1 MSDTD
6 GSPGDTGDTAE
17 TSDSSTGTSDER
29 TVESESAG
37 ATEPS
42 AGPATGSSP
51 AVESDEDVE
60 LADPSA
66 VAEEAA
72 ATASG
77 GEEFENLGAFLL
89 TVTGVTAMFVAIF
102 TFAFPAPI
110 NQYFA
115 GIVLSVTVV
124 TLIIG
129 MVLDLLGY
137 FSDDARVLTDDDEYA
152 EPEQLEAVR
161 AKPNVPL
168 PKQINFDQEIERLR
182 EHFDGELPRQM
193 DSFLTEYQELK
204 STSKNRKVVAGSL
217 RAALNPIS
225 ALVDDEELE
234 EMVDDM
240 GDRLFAYI
248 KADPVDNIVVT
259 EYAFFQ
265 DGVQTQVADQQGEQV
280 RIKAT
285 VHNQGDTAKAEVAVR
300 FTNAADV
307 PVKTAYLPVGEVV
320 TEARKELNTS
330 VYVPS
335 LATDADVFVIRAT
348 QDTPVLDM

>member
-1 MSDTD
+1 MTDDSDGAAPGSGATD
-6 GSPGDTGDTAE
+6 GGEPVANGSE
-17 TSDSSTGTSDER
+17 
-29 TVESESAG
+29 ESA
-37 ATEPS
+37 T
-42 AGPATGSSP
+42 
-51 AVESDEDVE
+51 

-66 VAEEAA
+66 AEA
-72 ATASG
+72 ATATAAGSD
-77 GEEFENLGAFLL
+77 EFDNLGAFLL
-89 TVTGVTAMFVAIF
+89 TVAGVTAMFVAIF

-115 GIVLSVTVV
+115 GIVLFVTVI
-124 TLIIG
+124 TLVIG

-137 FSDDARVLTDDDEYA
+137 FSDEAKVLTESADRT
-152 EPEQLEAVR
+152 EPKQLDAVR

-168 PKQINFDQEIERLR
+168 PKKINFDDEIAQLR
-182 EHFDGELPRQM
+182 DHFDGDLPRQM

-204 STSKNRKVVAGSL
+204 SATQNRKVVAGSL

-225 ALVDDEELE
+225 ALVNSEEME

-259 EYAFFQ
+259 EHAFFQ

-285 VHNQGDTAKAEVAVR
+285 VHNEGETAKAEVAVR
-300 FTNAADV
+300 FTNSSGV
-307 PVKTAYLPVGEVV
+307 PVKTAYLPVGELV

-335 LATDADVFVIRAT
+335 LATGADVFVIRAT
-348 QDTPVLDM
+348 QDTPVLDL

>member
-1 MSDTD
+1 MSDAD
-6 GSPGDTGDTAE
+6 GSPGETGDTSE
-17 TSDSSTGTSDER
+17 TSEATADANGEGTVGSGP
-29 TVESESAG
+29 SETPAAD
-37 ATEPS
+37 ATTE
-42 AGPATGSSP
+42 SSP
-51 AVESDEDVE
+51 AADTDDDVD

-72 ATASG
+72 AAASG

-102 TFAFPAPI
+102 TFAFPPPI

-137 FSDDARVLTDDDEYA
+137 FSDDARVLTDDDEHT

-168 PKQINFDQEIERLR
+168 PKQINFDQEIRRLR

-265 DGVQTQVADQQGEQV
+265 DGVQTQVAEQQGEQV

-300 FTNAADV
+300 FTNAAGV